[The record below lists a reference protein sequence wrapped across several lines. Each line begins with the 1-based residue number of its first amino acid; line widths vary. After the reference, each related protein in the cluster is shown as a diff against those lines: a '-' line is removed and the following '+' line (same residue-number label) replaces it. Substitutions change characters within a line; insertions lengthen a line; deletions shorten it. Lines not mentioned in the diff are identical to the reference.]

1 MAVFAGGSGAAQT
14 RASGRI
20 SRTMKAVRISILRRI
35 RGLQLALWQS
45 VGTGVA
51 IQFTL
56 MASGPLIARLLGPTG
71 RGELAAIIIW
81 PAALTFFGTLGL
93 PAGTTYAIARG
104 RGQPREL
111 SRRMLKYALPQTV
124 VILAVQFGIF
134 EAVLG
139 GRGRSVWEAGL
150 VSLILVPILLGQ
162 QYGIALLQGAQ
173 RFRLFNAAR
182 VLPTALYATFVTVI
196 FVMHRHSLMAIVLA
210 WIVANAATTLLCFVG
225 VYAFADAQREHPAT
239 TDREMFSFG
248 LRGLFVSGSPIEAV
262 RLDQMA
268 LAIFLPAAALGTY
281 VVGLA
286 ITNLPSFVSKSV
298 GVVAFPTVAAEK
310 DATKARKMV
319 MRYTLLDLWLSL
331 LIVAPLL
338 VVAHWII
345 PLLFGNA
352 FKDAV
357 VISYIILPGTVFLS
371 VRRVLAEGLR
381 GLGHPVIGTVAEVVA
396 LGWLI
401 AALAVCVPLMGTRG
415 AAVAV
420 STAYAASLI
429 VALIGARRRLGISAA
444 APTTAL
450 PAEASMAR

>member
-1 MAVFAGGSGAAQT
+1 
-14 RASGRI
+14 
-20 SRTMKAVRISILRRI
+20 VRVAILRRI
-35 RGLQLALWQS
+35 RGLQFALWQS

-56 MASGPLIARLLGPTG
+56 LASGPLIARLLGPTG
-71 RGELAAIIIW
+71 RGQLAAIMIW

-104 RGQPREL
+104 SGEPREL
-111 SRRMLKYALPQTV
+111 SRRMLRYALPQTV
-124 VILAVQFGIF
+124 VILAIQFGVF
-134 EAVLG
+134 AAVLG
-139 GRGRSVWEAGL
+139 GRGHAVWEAGL
-150 VSLILVPILLGQ
+150 VSLILVPVLLGQ
-162 QYGIALLQGAQ
+162 QYGIALLQGAR

-182 VLPTALYATFVTVI
+182 VLPSTLYAVFVAGLFVT
-196 FVMHRHSLMAIVLA
+196 HRHSLMAIVLA
-210 WIVANAATTLLCFVG
+210 WLVANAATTLLCFIG
-225 VYAFADAQREHPAT
+225 VYAFDDPPREHAPM
-239 TDREMFSFG
+239 TDREVFSFG
-248 LRGLFVSGSPIEAV
+248 VRGLFVSGSPIEAV

-268 LAIFLPAAALGTY
+268 LAIFLPAAALGMY

-310 DATKARKMV
+310 NAATARRMV
-319 MRYTLLDLWLSL
+319 MRYTLLDLWLSI
-331 LIVAPLL
+331 LIVVPLIA
-338 VVAHWII
+338 VSHWVI

-352 FKDAV
+352 FRDAV

-381 GLGHPVIGTVAEVVA
+381 GLGHPMIGTVAEIVA

-401 AALAVCVPLMGTRG
+401 AALAICLPLMGTRG

-420 STAYAASLI
+420 TTAYAASLV
-429 VALIGARRRLGISAA
+429 VALLGARRQMGISAPA
-444 APTTAL
+444 QATAV
-450 PAEASMAR
+450 PAEAWVA